1 MSEKRII
8 PHLLEEPP
16 ISLYPSLA
24 VALGNV
30 NKAIILQQ
38 VHYLLQSAKLSKNAY
53 VFVDDKWW
61 VYNSYKE
68 WRKYF
73 PWLAE
78 VTIKGLFGMLEHD
91 GIIISQQ
98 GVKDKL
104 DRRKWYTIDYDAYL
118 SHISCIGQ
126 NLSDEH
132 EIKNIPSDGQNLS
145 DVNKESEN
153 SNSEKESKTRASA
166 DVSNIAKLGS
176 DKLDTYYHQ
185 HEAILDELL
194 LLTGIDTQFVHWGE
208 MELTQRRAYIRAV
221 ELYLSKGIVYHEYT
235 AWLTKELIWRK
246 PLRITLKDFTDNIP
260 RYRTAVKSNI
270 TPLETEVKE
279 IDLTGWTIPE
289 WNPDKEYNS

>member
-8 PHLLEEPP
+8 PRLLEESP
-16 ISLYPSLA
+16 ISVYPTLA
-24 VALGNV
+24 VKLGNV

-38 VHYLLQSAKLSKNAY
+38 VHYLLQSAKLSKNEY
-53 VFVDDKWW
+53 VHVDDKWW

-91 GIIISQQ
+91 GLVVSRQ

-118 SHISCIGQ
+118 TRISSIGQ

-132 EIKNIPSDGQNLS
+132 EIETIPSDVQNLS

-153 SNSEKESKTRASA
+153 SNSKKESVSQKT
-166 DVSNIAKLGS
+166 IKQQ
-176 DKLDTYYHQ
+176 KQ
-185 HEAILDELL
+185 
-194 LLTGIDTQFVHWGE
+194 
-208 MELTQRRAYIRAV
+208 
-221 ELYLSKGIVYHEYT
+221 
-235 AWLTKELIWRK
+235 ELIDAWFMAMGFDAFDIGADRYLTARMQTAARLLKWSTPVTCDEIKSYCEGRK
-246 PLRITLKDFTDNIP
+246 ADTPQYDFTWLEKDLSSHRLARAMPAKTLVIP
-260 RYRTAVKSNI
+260 HKLTMREELAKMGI
-270 TPLETEVKE
+270 KE
-279 IDLTGWTIPE
+279 IIR
-289 WNPDKEYNS
+289 